1 MTAVL
6 AWSRG
11 LASLSLCVSDRSH
24 ILDMLCRYSMEGIVL
39 ANGRAV
45 IYSDINDAIE
55 VYQRLNQ

>member
-1 MTAVL
+1 MDTIRDYAQQ
-6 AWSRG
+6 
-11 LASLSLCVSDRSH
+11 
-24 ILDMLCRYSMEGIVL
+24 GIVL